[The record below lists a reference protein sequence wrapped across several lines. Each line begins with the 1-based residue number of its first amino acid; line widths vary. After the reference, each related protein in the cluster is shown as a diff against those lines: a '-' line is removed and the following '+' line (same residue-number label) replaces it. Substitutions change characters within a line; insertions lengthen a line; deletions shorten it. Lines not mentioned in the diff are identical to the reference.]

1 MKFYD
6 ENVEEIANERD
17 VMLLLALNIVCFIY
31 ICFVDRV
38 CF

>member
-1 MKFYD
+1 MKCYD
-6 ENVEEIANERD
+6 ENVEESANERD

-31 ICFVDRV
+31 ICFVDPV